1 MSVNEL
7 GTLISQYGF
16 PIVMCFALFWYM
28 IKQND
33 RYDKQLATVTESYQE
48 LRMAIAELTT
58 VIKGGVSG
66 DRSKD

>member
-28 IKQND
+28 IKQNE
-33 RYDKQLATVTESYQE
+33 RYDKQLATVTESYHE
-48 LRMAIAELTT
+48 LRMAIIELTSA
-58 VIKGGVSG
+58 IKGGAG
-66 DRSKD
+66 NDRSKD

>member
-58 VIKGGVSG
+58 VIKGGASG